1 MSMHTHHMHIRTHTF
16 SCEAHCS
23 HNAEHRGVNWGKPEQ
38 LYSVVGV
45 IHQVGEDVHCCTWSS
60 HATLPLPPLGHPSH
74 HRVPG
79 DVVGEGE
86 VVEAGSSVGVVP
98 Q

>member
-1 MSMHTHHMHIRTHTF
+1 MHSRTHTF
-16 SCEAHCS
+16 SCKVYSS
-23 HNAEHRGVNWGKPEQ
+23 HATEHRGVNWGKPEQ
-38 LYSVVGV
+38 LYLIVGV
-45 IHQVGEDVHCCTWSS
+45 IHQVGDDVHCCTLSS
-60 HATLPLPPLGHPSH
+60 DAHLPLPPLGHPTH

-86 VVEAGSSVGVVP
+86 VVEAGSSVGVAP